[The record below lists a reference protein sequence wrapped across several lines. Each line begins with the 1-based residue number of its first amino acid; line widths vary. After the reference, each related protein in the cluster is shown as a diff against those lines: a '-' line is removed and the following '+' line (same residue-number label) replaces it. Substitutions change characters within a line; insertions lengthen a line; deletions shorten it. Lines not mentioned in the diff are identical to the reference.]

1 MMQGDIW
8 LAEFPGKVRPVL
20 VITRNSA
27 LNVIRHVTVAPIT
40 STIRELPSH
49 LKLGPAEG
57 LHHDCA
63 ANFDDLHT
71 LPKSGRVSERSA
83 RRSTLL
89 PTAER
94 VATTGKQ
101 TCRRNRCV
109 VWFQTSC

>member
-71 LPKSGRVSERSA
+71 LPKSFLT
-83 RRSTLL
+83 RRIGNLGPRFGEICEAL
-89 PTAER
+89 NA
-94 VATTGKQ
+94 AAD
-101 TCRRNRCV
+101 C
-109 VWFQTSC
+109 